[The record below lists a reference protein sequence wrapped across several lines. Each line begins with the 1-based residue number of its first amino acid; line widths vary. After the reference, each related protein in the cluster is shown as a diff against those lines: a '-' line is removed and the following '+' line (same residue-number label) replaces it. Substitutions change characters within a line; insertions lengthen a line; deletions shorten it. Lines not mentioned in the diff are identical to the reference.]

1 MRGLQGT
8 PLFEAVFPNG
18 SERFFNGEPALC
30 VVMPFGRAIAPQ
42 FPLLGRAMVGLF
54 MRHVLAQKQ
63 RQVAIHS
70 EEVRRM
76 KEWGSVDDTWA
87 VLTVKINQRLR
98 SMQLGV
104 IPAGNPKRRVQTRVK
119 GVVDGQEIP
128 NVIPGLRTKTIVV
141 SDERG
146 VGSQTQSMSESA
158 SELIWTQ
165 MI

>member
-1 MRGLQGT
+1 
-8 PLFEAVFPNG
+8 
-18 SERFFNGEPALC
+18 
-30 VVMPFGRAIAPQ
+30 
-42 FPLLGRAMVGLF
+42 
-54 MRHVLAQKQ
+54 
-63 RQVAIHS
+63 
-70 EEVRRM
+70 M
-76 KEWGSVDDTWA
+76 KELGAVDDTWA

-146 VGSQTQSMSESA
+146 GRLADAINERIRERADLDADDLKSGS
-158 SELIWTQ
+158 L
-165 MI
+165 